1 VRENIFVK
9 NIFFAFLGLIFH
21 ARIWRSF
28 TARFAKYACVC
39 RRNGRKMAAKSL
51 TLPKKIKIS
60 KTKKNISEK
69 LGSFEGGSFKVFF
82 LHYYNK

>member
-1 VRENIFVK
+1 MR
-9 NIFFAFLGLIFH
+9 
-21 ARIWRSF
+21 
-28 TARFAKYACVC
+28 VC

-69 LGSFEGGSFKVFF
+69 LGSFEGGSLKVVFT
-82 LHYYNK
+82 LLQ